1 MSIRAAS
8 TFDELRDRFREAAA
22 AAPLES
28 NIRWRYFSIHRHL
41 NALSSTE
48 SIADSGALL
57 REILRLQG
65 WVCRMPRLGFPIKEE
80 IWPSLNRFGISVRQ
94 EDDALI
100 LMANASPRNSVLPQ
114 EIWSAIVIDE
124 ENRRPRENSIPDK
137 VLTDFFPQYHNY
149 QSPTQKAAIRA
160 LLTMPPGAAMLVT
173 IPTGGGKS
181 LLFELG
187 PLWWRRLTTLEKP
200 SVVVIVPTVALAIA
214 HEKTLRAIPGL
225 QGTRSLRSELSGD
238 ARDKIRQ
245 EFLRGDVP
253 VLIAS
258 PEMLF
263 GSAHEWI
270 LQAALPRG
278 ERVLAAEGRLSAIF
292 VDEAHIIDSWGRTF
306 RPDFQ
311 RLPGLVQEI
320 RRLNPFL
327 RVLLLSAT
335 ISDAARRELRRGY
348 SSAATDWVE
357 IDAQVPRYEFDL
369 VSKQFDSAEVRR
381 RAVLEAIEYLPR
393 PTLVYTTLVE
403 DAESI
408 YKTLRDEKGYKRIGL
423 VTGESSLPGSRQE
436 VVERWT
442 QDGLDLVI
450 ATSAFGMGIDK
461 PDVRTV
467 IHACIP
473 ESAARYYQEIGRGGR
488 DGRQAIGLCL
498 WWKHGESDFRERD
511 DDLGFAYR
519 LGTNQFLTVGRG
531 VDRWRALLKE
541 VADRYVPVC
550 FDDRG
555 YRVIDLSLDAHPSDL
570 SNLTGRRNRGWN
582 MVLLNQLQR
591 CGALEILE
599 ADPELRSFCWKVA
612 LKDPRLVDTSPRG
625 IAHLEQVLESRT
637 TERNEIFKD
646 IQALERILTDHSMDA
661 GCLLLRLFETVESG
675 KVDADFCGRCWWCR
689 RNRITPPVST
699 RYHLGGFWKTP
710 DVSFR
715 AASHRELSIIPE
727 DDHYSRGRDLL
738 LQRLARAGV
747 EQFLV
752 PDDFGGATS
761 VALAGSIA
769 QAGFCLAH
777 SDLVLRGWK
786 LIAAPTAVIFPPAG
800 TPQSTVDRLW
810 NCIRTQ
816 RDDLGEG
823 IPLMVY
829 ITPRRLVLE
838 GRPAVQI
845 VCRGGFCDER
855 ELDEWRS
862 DS

>member
-1 MSIRAAS
+1 M
-8 TFDELRDRFREAAA
+8 
-22 AAPLES
+22 
-28 NIRWRYFSIHRHL
+28 
-41 NALSSTE
+41 
-48 SIADSGALL
+48 
-57 REILRLQG
+57 
-65 WVCRMPRLGFPIKEE
+65 
-80 IWPSLNRFGISVRQ
+80 
-94 EDDALI
+94 
-100 LMANASPRNSVLPQ
+100 
-114 EIWSAIVIDE
+114 VIDE

-137 VLTDFFPQYHNY
+137 VLTDLFPQYHDY

-187 PLWWRRLTTLEKP
+187 PLWWRRITVLEKP
-200 SVVVIVPTVALAIA
+200 AAIVIVPTVALAIA
-214 HEKTLRAIPGL
+214 HEQTLRAIPGL
-225 QGTRSLRSELSGD
+225 EGTRSLRSELSFD
-238 ARDKIRQ
+238 AREKIRQ

-253 VLIAS
+253 VLVAS

-263 GSAHEWI
+263 GGAHEWI
-270 LQAALPRG
+270 LQAALPR
-278 ERVLAAEGRLSAIF
+278 EQRVLAAEGRLSAIF

-320 RRLNPFL
+320 RRQNPSL

-335 ISDAARRELRRGY
+335 IGDAARRELRRGY
-348 SSAATDWVE
+348 GLAATDWVE
-357 IDAQVPRYEFDL
+357 IDAKVPRYEFDL
-369 VSKQFDSAEVRR
+369 VSKQFNSPEARFLALLEV
-381 RAVLEAIEYLPR
+381 IEFVPR
-393 PTLVYTTLVE
+393 PTVVYTTLVE
-403 DAESI
+403 DAETL
-408 YKTLRDEKGYKRIGL
+408 YATLRDQKGYQRIGL

-436 VVERWT
+436 VVEKWT
-442 QDGLDLVI
+442 QNDLDLVV

-467 IHACIP
+467 IHACVP

-488 DGRQAIGLCL
+488 DGRQAIALCL
-498 WWKHGESDFRERD
+498 WWKHEKGDFREQD

-531 VDRWRALLKE
+531 VDRWRALLNE
-541 VADRYVPVC
+541 VRGRYAPVV

-555 YRVIDLSLDAHPSDL
+555 YRIIDLSLDAHPSDL
-570 SNLTGRRNRGWN
+570 SDLTGRRNRGWN

-591 CGALEILE
+591 CGVLEILE
-599 ADPELRSFCWKVA
+599 ADPELRSYRWRIG
-612 LKDPRLVDTSPRG
+612 LKDPLLLDTSPKG
-625 IAHLEQVLESRT
+625 IAHLEQVLDSRT
-637 TERNEIFKD
+637 TERNEIFRD
-646 IQALERILTDHSMDA
+646 IQALEKVLTNRSTDA

-689 RNRITPPVST
+689 RNRITPPTST
-699 RYHLGGFWKTP
+699 RYHLGGFWKKP

-715 AASHRELSIIPE
+715 TVSHRELSVIPE

-738 LQRLARAGV
+738 LRRLARAGA
-747 EQFLV
+747 EQFVV
-752 PDDFGGATS
+752 PDDFGGAAAIALGGS
-761 VALAGSIA
+761 VA

-777 SDLVLRGWK
+777 SDLMSKGWQ
-786 LIAAPTAVIFPPAG
+786 LIPVPTAIIFPHIG
-800 TPQSTVDRLW
+800 TPQPIIDRLW
-810 NCIRTQ
+810 SCIRVQ
-816 RDDLGEG
+816 RDALGDG
-823 IPLMVY
+823 MPLLVY
-829 ITPRRLVLE
+829 VTPRRLMLE